1 MGADAL
7 SDVLRAVHLTGAVF
21 FNLDVKAPWVAE
33 TPPARAC
40 VPYVMPNAGHL
51 IEYHVITRG
60 SCWGGLT
67 DAEPVPLAAGDII
80 VFPQGDA
87 HVLSSAPGMRFE
99 PDMATY
105 AGSDEAQ
112 LPFVLQFGGDGPEQ
126 AGIVC
131 GFLGC
136 DARPFNP
143 LLSALPRFMHLPA
156 NSPHRSAW
164 LNHIIQAAVDESVDK
179 RSGGESVLGRLSE
192 LMFIEVVRSY
202 IRTLSAEE
210 TGWLAALADKQI
222 AAALNAIHGK
232 PSQAW
237 TLEELARLAGISRST
252 FAERFTQMLGQ
263 PPIQY
268 LTEWRMQ
275 LAIGLLANGKDGIAQ
290 IAAQVGY
297 ESEAAFSRAFK
308 KLIGSPPAEWRRTHA
323 SRKDLAA
330 PSDAAVAAKAGTQ

>member
-7 SDVLRAVHLTGAVF
+7 SDVLRAVRLTGAVF

-33 TPPARAC
+33 TPSAVEC
-40 VPYVMPNAGHL
+40 VPYVMPHAGYL
-51 IEYHVITRG
+51 IEYHLVTRG
-60 SCWGGLT
+60 DCWAGLIGEEAVQLQT
-67 DAEPVPLAAGDII
+67 GDII
-80 VFPQGDA
+80 VFPRGDA
-87 HVLSSAPGMRFE
+87 HVLSSKPGMRFK
-99 PDMATY
+99 PDMANF
-105 AGSDEAQ
+105 AGADKTQ
-112 LPFVLQFGGDGPEQ
+112 LPFQLQFGGEGPEE

-143 LLSALPRFMHLPA
+143 LLDALPRFLHLPA
-156 NSPHRSAW
+156 TSPHRSTW
-164 LNHIIQAAVDESVDK
+164 LNHIVQAAVDESVNK

-202 IRTLSAEE
+202 IQTLSNEE
-210 TGWLAALADKQI
+210 TGWLAGLADRHI
-222 AAALNAIHGK
+222 AAALNAMHGR
-232 PSQAW
+232 PAQAW
-237 TLEELARLAGISRST
+237 TLEDLAKTAALSRSA
-252 FAERFTQMLGQ
+252 FAERFTQVLGQ

-268 LTEWRMQ
+268 LTEWRMHV
-275 LAIGLLANGKDGIAQ
+275 ATGLLANGKDGIAQ

-323 SRKDLAA
+323 MKKDDEAA
-330 PSDAAVAAKAGTQ
+330 A

>member
-7 SDVLRAVHLTGAVF
+7 SDVLRAVRLTGAVF

-33 TPPARAC
+33 TPSAVQCA
-40 VPYVMPNAGHL
+40 PYVMPNAGYL
-51 IEYHVITRG
+51 IEYHVVTRG
-60 SCWGGLT
+60 TCWAGLT
-67 DAEPVPLAAGDII
+67 DGEPVQLQTGDII

-87 HVLSSAPGMRFE
+87 HVLSSTPGMRFP
-99 PDMATY
+99 PDMANFEGAQKT
-105 AGSDEAQ
+105 Q
-112 LPFVLQFGGDGPEQ
+112 LPFVLQFGGEGPGE

-143 LLSALPRFMHLPA
+143 LLTALPRFMHLPGS
-156 NSPHRSAW
+156 SPHRSAW
-164 LNHIIQAAVDESVDK
+164 LNHIVQAAVDESVNK

-202 IRTLSAEE
+202 IRMLSAEE
-210 TGWLAALADKQI
+210 TGWLAGLADRHV
-222 AAALNAIHGK
+222 AAALNAMHGD
-232 PSQAW
+232 PSHAW
-237 TLEELARLAGISRST
+237 TLEELAKLAGLSRSA
-252 FAERFTQMLGQ
+252 FAERFAQVLGQ

-275 LAIGLLANGKDGIAQ
+275 LATGLLAGGKDGIAQ
-290 IAAQVGY
+290 VAAQVGY

-323 SRKDLAA
+323 ARKKD
-330 PSDAAVAAKAGTQ
+330 DVT

>member
-7 SDVLRAVHLTGAVF
+7 SDVLRAVRLTGAVF

-33 TPPARAC
+33 TPTATEC
-40 VPYVMPNAGHL
+40 VPFVMPGAGYL

-60 SCWGGLT
+60 SCWAGLT
-67 DAEPVPLAAGDII
+67 DDTPVRLETGDII

-87 HVLSSAPGMRFE
+87 HVLSSRPGMRFK
-99 PDMATY
+99 PDMTTFEGA
-105 AGSDEAQ
+105 DKAQ
-112 LPFVLQFGGDGPEQ
+112 LPFLLQFGGEGPDE
-126 AGIVC
+126 AGVVC

-143 LLSALPRFMHLPA
+143 LLSALPRFLHLPA
-156 NSPHRSAW
+156 ASPHRSAW
-164 LNHIIQAAVDESVDK
+164 LNHIVQAAIDESVNK

-202 IRTLSAEE
+202 IQTLSTGE
-210 TGWLAALADKQI
+210 TGWLAGLADKHV
-222 AAALNAIHGK
+222 AAALNAMHGK
-232 PSQAW
+232 PSQGW
-237 TLEELARLAGISRST
+237 TLEDLAKLAGLSRSA
-252 FAERFTQMLGQ
+252 FAERFTQVLGQ

-268 LTEWRMQ
+268 LAEWRMQ
-275 LAIGLLANGKDGIAQ
+275 LATGLLTNTKDSIAQ
-290 IAAQVGY
+290 IATQVGY

-323 SRKDLAA
+323 SRKA
-330 PSDAAVAAKAGTQ
+330 T

>member
-7 SDVLRAVHLTGAVF
+7 SDVLRAVRLTGAVF

-33 TPPARAC
+33 TPSATQCAPF
-40 VPYVMPNAGHL
+40 VMPNAGYL
-51 IEYHVITRG
+51 IEYHVVTRG
-60 SCWGGLT
+60 SCWAGLI
-67 DAEPVPLAAGDII
+67 DREAVQLQAGDII

-87 HVLSSAPGMRFE
+87 HVLSSRPGMRLE
-99 PDMATY
+99 PDMAFFEG
-105 AGSDEAQ
+105 AEKIQ
-112 LPFVLQFGGDGPEQ
+112 LPFRLQFGGEGPDE
-126 AGIVC
+126 AGVVC

-143 LLSALPRFMHLPA
+143 LLTALPRFLHLPA
-156 NSPHRSAW
+156 SSPHRSAW
-164 LNHIIQAAVDESVDK
+164 LNHIVQAAVDESVSK

-202 IRTLSAEE
+202 IQTLSAGE
-210 TGWLAALADKQI
+210 TGWLAGLADKHI
-222 AAALNAIHGK
+222 AGALNAMHGT
-232 PSQAW
+232 PAQAW
-237 TLEELARLAGISRST
+237 TLEDLAKTAGLSRSA
-252 FAERFTQMLGQ
+252 FAERFAQVLGQ

-275 LAIGLLANGKDGIAQ
+275 LATGLLANGKDSIAQ

-308 KLIGSPPAEWRRTHA
+308 KLVGSPPAEWRRMHA
-323 SRKDLAA
+323 LRARDEAA
-330 PSDAAVAAKAGTQ
+330 